1 MAMNA
6 LPLAEE
12 LLRLVSPLMA
22 LKDLVLALRMAFRK
36 LTELPPRGMKLC
48 LLRLQHRP
56 S

>member
-1 MAMNA
+1 MAMDV

-12 LLRLVSPLMA
+12 LLQLVM
-22 LKDLVLALRMAFRK
+22 DLVLALRLAHRK